1 MNINYQ
7 INELGSFYVSIVQVN
22 NVRTYNVFPQER
34 AVAYV
39 QASVQ
44 EALSDLAPWI
54 ASFVRSNHR
63 TNPMFLFLIVVYSFL
78 KTVHLIC
85 NQ

>member
-1 MNINYQ
+1 MCQLSRLIMSGL
-7 INELGSFYVSIVQVN
+7 IMCFLKRELW
-22 NVRTYNVFPQER
+22 R
-34 AVAYV
+34 YV

-54 ASFVRSNHR
+54 ASFVRSKPR
-63 TNPMFLFLIVVYSFL
+63 TNQMFLFLIVVYSFI
-78 KTVHLIC
+78 KTVHLIY